1 MSTVLVPL
9 FPTSPLT
16 TLQAEEQET
25 SSDKVS
31 PYKTDLEYLD
41 DHFQV
46 RATPFFPFSTTFSNT
61 LIVQTYHRLENRM
74 NIII

>member
-1 MSTVLVPL
+1 MIGNLLYPALNSPRDSFQEVPL

-16 TLQAEEQET
+16 TSQAEEQET
-25 SSDKVS
+25 RDDKLC

-46 RATPFFPFSTTFSNT
+46 RATPFSPLF
-61 LIVQTYHRLENRM
+61 YHIL
-74 NIII
+74 